1 MKRLFLLL
9 LVIGLGLVACTAA
22 ESDEGSHEEEQ
33 VITVTA
39 LDEFRYDPAT
49 IEVVAGRPVELTLV
63 NEGALDHDFSIAA
76 IPLAGEVESH
86 AEGSHAEDSHAEEEA
101 HDEEEEQAHEHE
113 MTVDPDDLMVHIS
126 AEPDDSATIV
136 FTASEPGK
144 YEILC
149 TVPGH
154 REAGMVATLVVTAP

>member
-9 LVIGLGLVACTAA
+9 LVIGFGLLGCATTVA
-22 ESDEGSHEEEQ
+22 DEGSHEEEQ
-33 VITVTA
+33 AITVTT

-86 AEGSHAEDSHAEEEA
+86 AEGSHVEDSHAEEEA
-101 HDEEEEQAHEHE
+101 HDEEEQAHEHE
-113 MTVDPDDLMVHIS
+113 MTVDPEDLMVHIS

-136 FTASEPGK
+136 FTPSEPGE

-154 REAGMVATLVVTAP
+154 REAGMVATLVVMAP